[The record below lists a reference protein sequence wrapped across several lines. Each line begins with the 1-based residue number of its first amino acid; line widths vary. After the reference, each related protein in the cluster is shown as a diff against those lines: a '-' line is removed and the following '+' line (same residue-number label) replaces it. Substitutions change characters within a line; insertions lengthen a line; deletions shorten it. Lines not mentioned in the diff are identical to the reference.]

1 VEVDPLKIV
10 LVDLTT
16 RATLTSAVG
25 FIFSRILNIAQK
37 DDKKFLA
44 IPACGF
50 NFASFFVVTRG
61 WVGGQ
66 VNKCNMVRG
75 CSFGVR
81 LEGR

>member
-50 NFASFFVVTRG
+50 NFASFFVVTQG
-61 WVGGQ
+61 WVGMMSNQLGET
-66 VNKCNMVRG
+66 M
-75 CSFGVR
+75 
-81 LEGR
+81 

>member
-1 VEVDPLKIV
+1 VEVDPLKIE

-61 WVGGQ
+61 WVGMMSNQLGET
-66 VNKCNMVRG
+66 M
-75 CSFGVR
+75 
-81 LEGR
+81 